1 MTLQKRQQFL
11 ILNLI
16 KVQNKQQQKVKEKGN
31 KQEREQQKEENNNKS
46 DVILFDI
53 NNPLM
58 NSNIE
63 NIRYLLVYIFYNI

>member
-16 KVQNKQQQKVKEKGN
+16 KIQNKQEQEQKVKEKGN

-53 NNPLM
+53 NNL
-58 NSNIE
+58 
-63 NIRYLLVYIFYNI
+63 